1 MQEKNEIIIYTT
13 PDGKETFEV
22 NLKKDTVWL
31 NLNQI
36 GELFK
41 RDKSVISRHT
51 KNIFDNAELNRK
63 SVVVKFATTASDGK
77 VYQVD
82 YYNLDLIIYVGYR
95 VNSKRGTQFRI
106 WATNVL
112 KEHLIKGYTINEKR
126 LREDRAKLKEFQKTS
141 SLFLWFLNENGIL
154 YHEDGSKRL
163 ADNALVALTL
173 LIAESR
179 AEEKDTMVKVIVN
192 LIDQNN

>member
-1 MQEKNEIIIYTT
+1 MSEKNEIVIYTT
-13 PDGKETFEV
+13 PEGKETFEV
-22 NLKKDTVWL
+22 NLEKDTVWL

-36 GELFK
+36 SKLFK
-41 RDKSVISRHT
+41 RDKSVISRHI
-51 KNIFDNAELNRK
+51 KIIFDTEELNRK
-63 SVVVKFATTASDGK
+63 SVVAKFATTATDGK

-82 YYNLDLIIYVGYR
+82 YYNLDLIISVGYR

-112 KEHLIKGYTINEKR
+112 KDHLIKGYTI
-126 LREDRAKLKEFQKTS
+126 L
-141 SLFLWFLNENGIL
+141 LFLWFLNKNGIL
-154 YHEDGSKRL
+154 YNEDGSKRI

-179 AEEKDTMVKVIVN
+179 AEEKDTMVKVVVN
-192 LIDQNN
+192 LINQNN

>member
-1 MQEKNEIIIYTT
+1 MPENNEIIIYTT

-31 NLNQI
+31 DAHQLAR
-36 GELFK
+36 LFE
-41 RDKSVISRHT
+41 RDRSVIVRHVNNVYGT
-51 KNIFDNAELNRK
+51 NELYKK
-63 SVVVKFATTASDGK
+63 STCAKITQVAQDGK
-77 VYQVD
+77 KRQMLI
-82 YYNLDLIIYVGYR
+82 YNLDMIISVGYR

-112 KEHLIKGYTINEKR
+112 KGHLIEGYTI
-126 LREDRAKLKEFQKTS
+126 L
-141 SLFLWFLNENGIL
+141 LFLWFLNENGIL
-154 YHEDGSKRL
+154 YNEDGSKRL

-179 AEEKDTMVKVIVN
+179 AEEKDTMVKVVVN
-192 LIDQNN
+192 LINQNN